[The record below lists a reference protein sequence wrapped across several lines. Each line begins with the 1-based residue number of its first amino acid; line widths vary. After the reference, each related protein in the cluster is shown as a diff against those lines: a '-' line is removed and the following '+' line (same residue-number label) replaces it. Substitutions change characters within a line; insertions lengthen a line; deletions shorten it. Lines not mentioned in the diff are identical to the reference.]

1 LQKSSA
7 AAQKHDHPDLSQRK
21 RAPVVSITPP
31 SNYDFRVA
39 DKNQRRSILRPEKKT
54 LLGDHQ
60 LLLGSEGSLQ
70 IAAKDSLEDL
80 QKSPVCVTDES
91 PIPATNEMTDAG
103 GTRFCINSP
112 KKLQKKVLTLK
123 IDGADF
129 ELEKKK
135 NKKKNKKNRGRPLSP
150 FNNAGALRRIM
161 SPSPPSAPAAVT
173 EFGPTVAEKVEAQ
186 LVREK
191 ERRNPDMF
199 LATSFGTTR
208 AERDGKTLLGLLGSV
223 LNSPSPSR
231 RC

>member
-1 LQKSSA
+1 
-7 AAQKHDHPDLSQRK
+7 
-21 RAPVVSITPP
+21 
-31 SNYDFRVA
+31 VA
-39 DKNQRRSILRPEKKT
+39 DKDQRRSIPRSEKKT
-54 LLGDHQ
+54 LPGDRQ
-60 LLLGSEGSLQ
+60 LPLGSEGPLQ

-112 KKLQKKVLTLK
+112 KKLQKKLLTLK

-135 NKKKNKKNRGRPLSP
+135 KNRGRPLSP
-150 FNNAGALRRIM
+150 FNSAGALRRIL

-173 EFGPTVAEKVEAQ
+173 EFGPTVAEEVEAQ

-191 ERRNPDMF
+191 ERRKPEMF
-199 LATSFGTTR
+199 PATNFGTTR
-208 AERDGKTLLGLLGSV
+208 AERGGKTLLGLLGKRV
-223 LNSPSPSR
+223 GKVE
-231 RC
+231 